1 MQKGEKE
8 MINYDLTNEEQMLV
22 NSEIQKRKKSVGL
35 AYVLLIF
42 LGSLG
47 IHRFYLGKVGTAV
60 TQLILT
66 IIGWVTI
73 ALYVGVIFLLVVG
86 IWLLV
91 DLFLIPSIE
100 KKNNQK
106 LEIEIIQQ
114 IKMKRNFQAEPV
126 SES

>member
-1 MQKGEKE
+1 